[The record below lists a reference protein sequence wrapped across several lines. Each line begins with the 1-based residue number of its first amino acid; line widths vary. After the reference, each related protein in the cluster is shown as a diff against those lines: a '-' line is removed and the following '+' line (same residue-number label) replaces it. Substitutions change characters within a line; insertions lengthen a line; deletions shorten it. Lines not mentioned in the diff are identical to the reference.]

1 MSEPSE
7 TQARSAA
14 APYKVLTALRRSVE
28 QRPNDF
34 AGRLADILKV
44 ASYTTTERIDASH
57 YAFGHVGRAPV
68 YNRDDDVW
76 LEGLLEIGRDDDG
89 MSVRWPVG
97 FLLSPG
103 TKGVAAQMTTV
114 DVVINPVGE
123 LVFPMP
129 SRLIVD
135 WRPFAD
141 QHDDE
146 PEDEPFGVSDSI
158 GDLMRNARG
167 LKTTT
172 GASRDDLVRM
182 ASNVAFLDGRG
193 CGTHVAEDQIRGVV
207 VSRRNSDMIA
217 DFISQFTNPDTL
229 RAVLAAV
236 VFHRTVPA
244 GMSPEKA
251 DELNGLDRHFILS
264 GRGVLAAID
273 ALQFVHRKLASA
285 RKA

>member
-1 MSEPSE
+1 MPQHNEAPAP
-7 TQARSAA
+7 TAPPKRARKAQSPRCLAPLRRAA
-14 APYKVLTALRRSVE
+14 TRRLRRPTGRYSQGCVLHHDGTHRRVALRLRPRRTGADLQP
-28 QRPNDF
+28 QRR
-34 AGRLADILKV
+34 RL
-44 ASYTTTERIDASH
+44 
-57 YAFGHVGRAPV
+57 VGRPAR
-68 YNRDDDVW
+68 NR
-76 LEGLLEIGRDDDG
+76 RDDDG
-89 MSVRWPVG
+89 LSVRWPAG

-103 TKGVAAQMTTV
+103 TKGVAAEMTTV
-114 DVVINPVGE
+114 DVVINPDGE

-135 WRPFAD
+135 WRPFDD
-141 QHDDE
+141 Q
-146 PEDEPFGVSDSI
+146 PDEPFGVSDSI
-158 GDLMRNARG
+158 GDLMRNARS
-167 LKTTT
+167 LKTTVD
-172 GASRDDLVRM
+172 ASRDDLVRM
-182 ASNVAFLDGRG
+182 AGGVVFVDGG
-193 CGTHVAEDQIRGVV
+193 YGTHVAEDQIRGVV
-207 VSRRNSDMIA
+207 VCRRNSDMIA

-251 DELNGLDRHFILS
+251 DDLNWLDRHFILS